1 MAKLLNEGDEFSG
14 SKPKIEI
21 DIKKTV
27 VEFWDELKIK
37 FMPSLKQEE
46 RVVILKVLI
55 LVY

>member
-1 MAKLLNEGDEFSG
+1 LAKLLNEGDEFSG